1 MSIDDVMSGDTL
13 RQLADVRTSDQH
25 DKFDRDKKKETL
37 KQLRGQFEN
46 GRKLFNFALVNASK
60 YELHKIFFEILNNY
74 NSQGAGLAAAS
85 KVVEVGTS
93 SMTAEERKRFES
105 VIPRRGRG
113 GYNNYNASYG
123 GGAGRGTA
131 VATATGMDKNTALRT
146 LGIEVPGAYGQSRA
160 VCYNCQKVG
169 HFAKHCPEPPKIKR
183 AREDPE

>member
-1 MSIDDVMSGDTL
+1 MQVSTNYIRFFSRYLTI
-13 RQLADVRTSDQH
+13 
-25 DKFDRDKKKETL
+25 
-37 KQLRGQFEN
+37 
-46 GRKLFNFALVNASK
+46 
-60 YELHKIFFEILNNY
+60 YIF
-74 NSQGAGLAAAS
+74 QGAGLAAAS

-105 VIPRRGRG
+105 VTPRRGRS
-113 GYNNYNASYG
+113 GYNNYNTNYG

-146 LGIEVPGAYGQSRA
+146 LGIEVPGAYGQNRA

>member
-1 MSIDDVMSGDTL
+1 MSGDTL
-13 RQLADVRTSDQH
+13 RQLAEVTSSDH
-25 DKFDRDKKKETL
+25 RNKFDKDKKKETL

-60 YELHKIFFEILNNY
+60 YKSHRIFPEAVNNH
-74 NSQGAGLAAAS
+74 NVVGSGLAAAS

-113 GYNNYNASYG
+113 GYNNYNNYG
-123 GGAGRGTA
+123 GGAGRGTPA
-131 VATATGMDKNTALRT
+131 PTAAEMDKNTALRT
-146 LGIEVPGAYGQSRA
+146 LGVEVPSAYGQSRA

-169 HFAKHCPEPPKIKR
+169 HFAKHCPEPPKVKR
-183 AREDPE
+183 ARDDPA